1 MGWIEKLKKIQ
12 SGEIKLDY
20 RRPIVENISLP
31 EVEVKADKVTT
42 NSSWKKYAIG
52 AAIGAA
58 LFYFVFK
65 GKFVC
70 K

>member
-1 MGWIEKLKKIQ
+1 MGWIEKLKKLQ
-12 SGEIKLDY
+12 SGEYKVNI

-42 NSSWKKYAIG
+42 ESGSGWKKYAIG

-58 LFYFVFK
+58 IFYFVFK
-65 GKFVC
+65 D
-70 K
+70 

>member
-1 MGWIEKLKKIQ
+1 MGWIEKLKKLQ
-12 SGEIKLDY
+12 SGEYKVDI

-31 EVEVKADKVTT
+31 EVEIKADKVTT

-58 LFYFVFK
+58 LVYFVYK
-65 GKFVC
+65 W
-70 K
+70 

>member
-1 MGWIEKLKKIQ
+1 MNWSEIAKEIQ
-12 SGEIKLDY
+12 SGEYKVDI

-42 NSSWKKYAIG
+42 ESGLKKYAIG

-58 LFYFVFK
+58 LGYFVFK
-65 GKFVC
+65 D
-70 K
+70 

>member
-12 SGEIKLDY
+12 SGEYKVT
-20 RRPIVENISLP
+20 RFRPIVENITLP

-58 LFYFVFK
+58 LVY
-65 GKFVC
+65 FVC
-70 K
+70 KD

>member
-1 MGWIEKLKKIQ
+1 MGWIEKLKKLQ
-12 SGEIKLDY
+12 SGEYKVDI

-42 NSSWKKYAIG
+42 ESGWKKYAIG

-58 LFYFVFK
+58 LVYFVFK
-65 GKFVC
+65 D
-70 K
+70 